1 VLRDSGGRLV
11 NILAI
16 GGSARLNGNSNSL
29 MRIAVESAVTRGA
42 TAEILYARQLSV
54 QGCLGCDG
62 CKRSPDS
69 TCVVDDDMHRVYS
82 LAKGCDVLVV
92 ATPVY
97 FYSMT
102 SWLKA
107 IIDRF
112 YGLLDPDSE
121 PRLEKG
127 KGFYAITTE
136 EEDRA
141 YTGQQVVA
149 TLMRGL
155 AWFEM
160 DLRGELIAVDVG
172 KAGDWERRQDLIRAA
187 EQLITV

>member
-1 VLRDSGGRLV
+1 V

-29 MRIAVESAVTRGA
+29 MRTAVESAVKRGA
-42 TAEILYARQLSV
+42 TAEILYARKLDV

-62 CKRSPDS
+62 CKRSPDA
-69 TCVVDDDMHRVYS
+69 TCVVDDDMHSVYS
-82 LAKGCDVLVV
+82 LVKECDVLVV

-97 FYSMT
+97 FYSMS

-112 YGLLDPDSE
+112 YGLLDPDSVS
-121 PRLEKG
+121 RLEKG

-136 EEDRA
+136 EEERA

-155 AWFEM
+155 AWLDM
-160 DLRGELIAVDVG
+160 DLRGELIAVGVG
-172 KAGDWERRQDLIRAA
+172 KARDWKTRPDLIHAA
-187 EQLITV
+187 EQLIAV

>member
-1 VLRDSGGRLV
+1 M

-29 MRIAVESAVTRGA
+29 MRTAVESAVKRGA
-42 TAEILYARQLSV
+42 TAEILYARKLDV

-62 CKRSPDS
+62 CKRSADS
-69 TCVVDDDMHRVYS
+69 TCVVDDDMHRVYA
-82 LAKGCDVLVV
+82 LLKECDVLVV

-107 IIDRF
+107 IVDRF

-127 KGFYAITTE
+127 KGFYAITSE
-136 EEDRA
+136 EEERA
-141 YTGQQVVA
+141 YTGQQVIA

-155 AWFEM
+155 AWFGM
-160 DLRGELIAVDVG
+160 DLRGELVAVDVG
-172 KAGDWERRQDLIRAA
+172 KAGDWKKRQDLIQAA
-187 EQLITV
+187 ERLIVV